1 MKILFL
7 SSVFYPDNVSV
18 SQHLTDWALYLTE
31 KGHKV
36 TVYTSCYP
44 HEQNEKKY
52 SKFENFNKIKIFRL
66 YQTSFG
72 KSNAFYRII
81 DFFSFYISLTL
92 NLFKLKNKEFDIIFG
107 TSVPPML
114 SVLGVFFS
122 KLKKIKFYY
131 WLMDMQPELSISS
144 GLIKKKSI
152 TAKILTLL
160 GNYSLRNS
168 EKIFSMDR
176 YMSDY
181 LFNRVNIKNQ
191 IFNNPPWSVIENIYT
206 GTKSNN
212 PFRIKNNFGNKIVV
226 MYSGN
231 HSYVHPLDTLLE
243 SARQLKDNSKFLF
256 VFVGEGVRKKDVSN
270 YVKINKLNNI
280 IQLPFQP
287 RSNIHIS
294 LSSADIQVVI
304 MGNNLVGYTH
314 PNKIYGGLYIGRTIL
329 YIGPK
334 KSHITDLLG
343 QLNGNIIVEHE
354 DSNVLTKKLLEFSEK
369 TNEEISIIESNN
381 KDFVY
386 SHYNANKIKDK
397 MYNEFIQ

>member
-1 MKILFL
+1 LKILFL

>member
-1 MKILFL
+1 M
-7 SSVFYPDNVSV
+7 
-18 SQHLTDWALYLTE
+18 TDWALYLSK
-31 KGHKV
+31 KGHEV
-36 TVYTSCYP
+36 TVYSSCYA
-44 HEQNEKKY
+44 HEQNVKRY
-52 SKFENFNKIKIFRL
+52 SKFENFNEIKIFRL

-72 KSNAFYRII
+72 KSNSFYRII

-92 NLFKLKNKEFDIIFG
+92 NLFRLKNKEFDIIFG

-122 KLKKIKFYY
+122 KFKNIKFYY

-144 GLIKKKSI
+144 GLFKKKTI
-152 TAKILTLL
+152 TAKILTFL

-168 EKIFSMDR
+168 DKIFSMDR

-181 LFNRVNIKNQ
+181 LLNRVHIKNQ
-191 IFNNPPWSVIENIYT
+191 IFNNPPWPVIDKIYK
-206 GTKSNN
+206 GNKKDN
-212 PFRIKNNFGNKIVV
+212 PFRIQNNFGDKIVV

-243 SARQLKDNSKFLF
+243 SAKILKDNSKFLF
-256 VFVGEGVRKKDVSN
+256 VFIGEGVRKKDVSN
-270 YVKINKLNNI
+270 FIKKNKLDNI
-280 IQLPFQP
+280 LQLPFQP

-304 MGNNLVGYTH
+304 MGDNLVGYTH

-334 KSHITDLLG
+334 KSHISDVIG
-343 QLNGNIIVEHE
+343 QLTGNIIVEHGN
-354 DSNVLTKKLLEFSEK
+354 SKILVKKLLDFSKK
-369 TNEEISIIESNN
+369 TFEEVSIIETKN
-381 KDFVY
+381 KDFVDFNY
-386 SHYNANKIKDK
+386 SANKIKNK
-397 MYNEFIQ
+397 MYNEFIK

>member
-18 SQHLTDWALYLTE
+18 SQHLTDWALYLTK
-31 KGHKV
+31 KGHEV
-36 TVYTSCYP
+36 TVYTSCYA

-72 KSNAFYRII
+72 KSNAFYRVI

-114 SVLGVFFS
+114 SLIGVFFS

-212 PFRIKNNFGNKIVV
+212 PFRIKNNFGDKIVV

-270 YVKINKLNNI
+270 YIKINKLNNI

-314 PNKIYGGLYIGRTIL
+314 PNKIYGGLFVGRIIL

-334 KSHITDLLG
+334 KSHITDLLS

-354 DSNVLTKKLLEFSEK
+354 DSIVLTKKLLEFSEK
-369 TNEEISIIESNN
+369 TNEEVSMIESNN
-381 KDFVY
+381 KDFVF

>member
-191 IFNNPPWSVIENIYT
+191 I
-206 GTKSNN
+206 
-212 PFRIKNNFGNKIVV
+212 R
-226 MYSGN
+226 
-231 HSYVHPLDTLLE
+231 
-243 SARQLKDNSKFLF
+243 
-256 VFVGEGVRKKDVSN
+256 
-270 YVKINKLNNI
+270 
-280 IQLPFQP
+280 
-287 RSNIHIS
+287 
-294 LSSADIQVVI
+294 
-304 MGNNLVGYTH
+304 NLV
-314 PNKIYGGLYIGRTIL
+314 
-329 YIGPK
+329 
-334 KSHITDLLG
+334 
-343 QLNGNIIVEHE
+343 
-354 DSNVLTKKLLEFSEK
+354 
-369 TNEEISIIESNN
+369 
-381 KDFVY
+381 
-386 SHYNANKIKDK
+386 
-397 MYNEFIQ
+397 

>member
-31 KGHKV
+31 KGHEV

-212 PFRIKNNFGNKIVV
+212 PFRIKNNFGDKIVV